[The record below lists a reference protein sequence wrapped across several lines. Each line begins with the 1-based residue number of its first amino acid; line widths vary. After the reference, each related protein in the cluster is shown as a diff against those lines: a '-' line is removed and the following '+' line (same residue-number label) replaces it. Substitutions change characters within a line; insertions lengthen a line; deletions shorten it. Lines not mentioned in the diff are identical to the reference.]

1 MIILGHSLI
10 KNEEFKVVD
19 TLNELASID
28 KDNSVNYAIKIDTVK
43 DVIFANALNVKYIIV
58 NKQNAQAIQKIANEY
73 LFDSRIIVT
82 IKSEDEIE
90 ELANLGIDGVL
101 FD

>member
-19 TLNELASID
+19 TLDSID
-28 KDNSVNYAIKIDTVK
+28 KDTSVNYAIKIDTIK